1 MKSNNGLTFLLVIAG
16 FIVVLYLVQNWNR
29 HEAVPNEGEV
39 SMDDMNA
46 HAHAAA
52 DAHAD
57 MAHSDMNVHGAT
69 EMAPADMMVPN
80 NDPRASDGNLPH
92 PNTTEGLVGA
102 GVQDAMN
109 VADNQEAQRL
119 RQASCFPKEQ
129 LLPEELLP
137 QDNSSTWAQVN
148 PQGMGTLKDKNF
160 LQSGH
165 HIGLD
170 SVGSTQRNSNLQLRS
185 EPPNPQVV
193 VSPWMQ
199 TTIQPD
205 TSRRP
210 LEVGGCQ

>member
-1 MKSNNGLTFLLVIAG
+1 MKSNNGLTFLLVVAG

-29 HEAVPNEGEV
+29 QEAVPNDGEV
-39 SMDDMNA
+39 SMDDMNV
-46 HAHAAA
+46 HA
-52 DAHAD
+52 
-57 MAHSDMNVHGAT
+57 AT
-69 EMAPADMMVPN
+69 EMAPADMMVPD
-80 NDPRASDGNLPH
+80 NDPRASDGNLPQ

-205 TSRRP
+205 TARRP

>member
-1 MKSNNGLTFLLVIAG
+1 MKSNNGLTFLLVVAG

-39 SMDDMNA
+39 SVDNTEDISVSYGTPQMTQENMASSTVDPRAGNGTTGFTEGLTGATLQDDMNA
-46 HAHAAA
+46 
-52 DAHAD
+52 
-57 MAHSDMNVHGAT
+57 N
-69 EMAPADMMVPN
+69 
-80 NDPRASDGNLPH
+80 
-92 PNTTEGLVGA
+92 
-102 GVQDAMN
+102 
-109 VADNQEAQRL
+109 DNQEAQRL

-148 PQGMGTLKDKNF
+148 PQGSGSLKDKNF
-160 LQSGH
+160 LQSAYHSGVDT
-165 HIGLD
+165 I
-170 SVGSTQRNSNLQLRS
+170 GSTLRNANLQLRS

-205 TSRRP
+205 TNRRA
-210 LEVGGCQ
+210 LEISGCA

>member
-1 MKSNNGLTFLLVIAG
+1 MKHNNGLTFLLVVAG

-39 SMDDMNA
+39 SVDNMQDMSVSYGTPQMTQENMAVSTVDPRAGDGTTGFTEGLTGATLQDDMNA
-46 HAHAAA
+46 
-52 DAHAD
+52 
-57 MAHSDMNVHGAT
+57 N
-69 EMAPADMMVPN
+69 
-80 NDPRASDGNLPH
+80 
-92 PNTTEGLVGA
+92 
-102 GVQDAMN
+102 
-109 VADNQEAQRL
+109 DNQEAQRL

-148 PQGMGTLKDKNF
+148 PQGSGSLKDKNF
-160 LQSGH
+160 LQSGFH
-165 HIGLD
+165 SGIDTIGSSL
-170 SVGSTQRNSNLQLRS
+170 RNSNLQLRS

-205 TSRRP
+205 TNRRA
-210 LEVGGCQ
+210 LEISGCT